1 MKILN
6 VAYPFAPVSR
16 DSVGGAE
23 QVLNHIVEALVCAG
37 HDSTVIARS
46 DSQIPGHLIPVPIPD
61 GPLNDHATRKLIHA
75 YIRDGIAKF
84 ADEHEPDLIHFQ
96 GIDFHDYLPADLAP
110 PALVTLHLPPEWYP
124 ASSLH
129 PREGLHFNCVSETQ
143 AKFFGHE
150 ITVIPNGVPIAAF
163 HTRPKKR
170 DYIMC
175 LGRICPEKGFHLA
188 LEAAAK
194 LNTRL
199 ILAGEVF
206 PYAAHQ
212 YYFDK
217 EISPL
222 LSERRRFIGPIGR
235 ARKNRLLAAARCT
248 VIPSLVNETSSLV
261 AMESL
266 ACGTPVVAFKRGALT
281 SIIDHNRTGILVD
294 TVSELPDAI
303 IAAREIDPDHCRRV
317 ALQRFS
323 SEAMIRRYLG
333 LYETLAADFTKQTA
347 HALGEAIAAHT
358 IS

>member
-16 DSVGGAE
+16 NSVGGAE

-46 DSQIPGHLIPVPIPD
+46 DSQVPGRLIPVPNPV
-61 GPLNDHATRKLIHA
+61 GLLSDHATRKLIHA
-75 YIRDGIAKF
+75 YVRDRITRF
-84 ADEHEPDLIHFQ
+84 IDEHMPDVVHYH
-96 GIDFHDYLPADLAP
+96 GIDFHDYLPRDLEIP
-110 PALVTLHLPPEWYP
+110 TLVTLHLPPEWYP
-124 ASSLH
+124 QFCLH
-129 PREGLHFNCVSETQ
+129 PQPNIHFNCVSEPQ
-143 AKFFGHE
+143 AKFFRDPV
-150 ITVIPNGVPIAAF
+150 TVIPNGVPIPAF
-163 HTRPKKR
+163 HIRPKKR

-194 LNTRL
+194 LNLRL

-206 PYAAHQ
+206 PYKAHQ
-212 YYFDK
+212 YYFDQQ
-217 EISPL
+217 ISPL

-235 ARKNRLLAAARCT
+235 ARKNRLLAGARCV

-266 ACGTPVVAFKRGALT
+266 ACGTPVVAVRRGALS
-281 SIIDHNRTGILVD
+281 SIVDHCRTGILVD
-294 TVSELPDAI
+294 DPAQLPDAI
-303 IAAREIDPDHCRRV
+303 LAAREIDPDHCRRV

-323 SEAMIRRYLG
+323 SDAMTRRYLDV
-333 LYETLAADFTKQTA
+333 YESLAFDFTNQAAD
-347 HALGEAIAAHT
+347 ALDEAIVAH
-358 IS
+358 SAS